1 MTKFKSQGLGNT
13 FRNAAKGLRLVLKSE
28 RNIRIHAIVAVIVLM
43 LAQVLGFST
52 VKFCILLLTISSV
65 MVTEMLNT
73 GIEFALDSIFR
84 NKYSR
89 LVGMAKDIS
98 AGAVMLATV
107 VSVIIGIIL
116 FGEALLVKSVP
127 V

>member
-43 LAQVLGFST
+43 LAQVLGFSA
-52 VKFCILLLTISSV
+52 VKFCILLLTISGV

-73 GIEFALDSIFR
+73 GIEFALDSMFK
-84 NKYSR
+84 NKYNVEVEIITD
-89 LVGMAKDIS
+89 VGPVI
-98 AGAVMLATV
+98 GAHSGPGTLA
-107 VSVIIGIIL
+107 L
-116 FGEALLVKSVP
+116 FFVGKER
-127 V
+127 

>member
-13 FRNAAKGLRLVLKSE
+13 FRNAAQGLRLVLKSE

-73 GIEFALDSIFR
+73 GIEFALDSIFK